1 MEDGAPMFLVG
12 NSLGANLV
20 TKYLGEEGLYG
31 TIPKA
36 VAGGISL
43 GNPLH
48 IHASHMD
55 FPWSHILSLGA
66 RKGILQNLYNF
77 IPMMKSPQYRKAI
90 RNALLSNT
98 IGEFDESMAP
108 IFIRNEPDY
117 PFSVKV
123 GYEDGKSYWHDSS
136 SYRMIPHVPVPFLL
150 LTSQDDFLVYKGST
164 EKMSYSVSN
173 PNVMVVKTKCGGHL
187 GWHESPPESGI
198 MFGCG
203 TSWADVATADFIE
216 AILNSRS
223 DKQKET
229 PSKDSVFAPELG
241 GKSRVEVSHIRSRL

>member
-136 SYRMIPHVPVPFLL
+136 SYRVISHVPVPLLL

-164 EKMSYSVSN
+164 GKMSYSVSN
-173 PNVMVVKTKCGGHL
+173 PNVMVVMTKCGGHL
-187 GWHESPPESGI
+187 GWHESPPETGN
-198 MFGCG
+198 MFGFG
-203 TSWADVATADFIE
+203 TSWADAATADFIE
-216 AILNSRS
+216 AILHSRS
-223 DKQKET
+223 EKQKET
-229 PSKDSVFAPELG
+229 SNKDSVSAPAFG
-241 GKSRVEVSHIRSRL
+241 GKAKLEVSHIRSRL